1 MRPPPGCQY
10 TSFFVLYFLSANTCL
25 FVQVLLAELNGFPK
39 NSHAIERLFTGGLS
53 GVDAC
58 CDCGRVGGTGHMAV
72 EAVDEAGNVAACD
85 IAMEIL
91 QCPAPVV
98 VPSDPRSSA

>member
-1 MRPPPGCQY
+1 M
-10 TSFFVLYFLSANTCL
+10 
-25 FVQVLLAELNGFPK
+25 
-39 NSHAIERLFTGGLS
+39 
-53 GVDAC
+53 DAC

-98 VPSDPRSSA
+98 VPSDPRSGA